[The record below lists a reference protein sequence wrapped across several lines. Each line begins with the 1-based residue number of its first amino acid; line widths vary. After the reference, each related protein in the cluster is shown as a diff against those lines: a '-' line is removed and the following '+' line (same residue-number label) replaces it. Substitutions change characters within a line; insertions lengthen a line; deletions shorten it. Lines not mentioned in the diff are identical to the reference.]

1 METLKKIVTSQYF
14 PAAAV
19 LAAVVLF
26 WAAGI
31 MGGLS
36 MLNDNNPPIAT
47 LTWMLF
53 VYAAAVLT
61 PLAGLMAAVDL
72 VRRWL
77 RNRNA
82 VQYEPALAEQG
93 QREPDIDAA
102 QVAPAQDV
110 PVSDAPQVDQAPADQ
125 APAEKAPV
133 EPARESRPAP
143 VNRPAPA
150 RQPAT
155 MNQPAQAKASG
166 NKAA

>member
-19 LAAVVLF
+19 LAVVVLF
-26 WAAGI
+26 WAAGL

-82 VQYEPALAEQG
+82 VQYEPALVEQG
-93 QREPDIDAA
+93 QAEPEIDTA
-102 QVAPAQDV
+102 QVVPAPDE
-110 PVSDAPQVDQAPADQ
+110 PVSDASQVDEPQAEP
-125 APAEKAPV
+125 APV

-143 VNRPAPA
+143 VNRPAAA
-150 RQPAT
+150 RKPAT
-155 MNQPAQAKASG
+155 INQPAEGKASR

>member
-82 VQYEPALAEQG
+82 VEYESVLAEQG
-93 QREPDIDAA
+93 QAEPEIDTA
-102 QVAPAQDV
+102 QAVPAHGLPAQDEQ
-110 PVSDAPQVDQAPADQ
+110 VSDAPLVEP
-125 APAEKAPV
+125 APV

-143 VNRPAPA
+143 VNRPASA

-155 MNQPAQAKASG
+155 MNQPAKASV

>member
-26 WAAGI
+26 WAAGL

-82 VQYEPALAEQG
+82 VQYEQALVEQG
-93 QREPDIDAA
+93 QEEPDIDAA
-102 QVAPAQDV
+102 QAVPAQVMPAQDE
-110 PVSDAPQVDQAPADQ
+110 PVSDAPQVEEAA
-125 APAEKAPV
+125 AEEAAV

-143 VNRPAPA
+143 VNRPAPV

-155 MNQPAQAKASG
+155 MNQPAKASG

>member
-82 VQYEPALAEQG
+82 VQYEPVLAEQW
-93 QREPDIDAA
+93 QAEPEIDTA
-102 QVAPAQDV
+102 QVVPAQAVPAQDG
-110 PVSDAPQVDQAPADQ
+110 PVSDAPL
-125 APAEKAPV
+125 V

-143 VNRPAPA
+143 V

-155 MNQPAQAKASG
+155 MNQQAQAHAKASG

>member
-77 RNRNA
+77 RNRSA
-82 VQYEPALAEQG
+82 VEYEPVLVEQG
-93 QREPDIDAA
+93 QAEPEIDTA
-102 QVAPAQDV
+102 QVVPAQAVPAQDG
-110 PVSDAPQVDQAPADQ
+110 PVSDVPQVDAPLGE
-125 APAEKAPV
+125 PAPV

-143 VNRPAPA
+143 VNRPASA

-155 MNQPAQAKASG
+155 MNQPAQAKASV